1 VQDNARGQTATSN
14 AREGVTTMANQ
25 NDLVPSQW
33 KSLFTNE
40 EWMVHGIVVKSMYG
54 FLAIAVVAH
63 ILVWA
68 WKPWFS

>member
-1 VQDNARGQTATSN
+1 
-14 AREGVTTMANQ
+14 MANQ

-40 EWMVHGIVVKSMYG
+40 EWLVHGIVVKSMYG

>member
-1 VQDNARGQTATSN
+1 
-14 AREGVTTMANQ
+14 MADKPN
-25 NDLVPSQW
+25 NDLVPAQW

-40 EWMVHGIVVKSMYG
+40 EWLVHGIVVKSMYG

-63 ILVWA
+63 LLVWS